1 MFYRVLDPH
10 GQSRGRKLSIGLR
23 GSTNGDGLITVAEG
37 EEEHDSDSETDTMST
52 VPRVKKI
59 THTYWVFI
67 NIYDNKIYLSTYF

>member
-52 VPRVKKI
+52 VPRVRKF
-59 THTYWVFI
+59 TY
-67 NIYDNKIYLSTYF
+67 NRSTY